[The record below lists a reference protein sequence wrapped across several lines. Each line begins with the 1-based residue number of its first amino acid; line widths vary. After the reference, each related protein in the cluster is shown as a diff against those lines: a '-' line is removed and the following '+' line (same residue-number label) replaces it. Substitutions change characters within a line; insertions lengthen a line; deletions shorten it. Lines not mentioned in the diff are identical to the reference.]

1 MRQANYGSAPA
12 VAAGI
17 GCGARFTALWYWVTL
32 STRYGTLPF
41 AHDRLMADQPTL
53 DQLFADRAST
63 RADRPLVVAGPRA
76 LTYADVDRQGAA
88 LAASLAD
95 LGVAPG
101 DRVAIALPNRAE
113 WMLAL
118 RAAAA
123 LGAVVV
129 PVNPRLGPH
138 ELKYQ
143 LRHAG
148 AVCLVVADRDDGLDT
163 LTLYEGVLADLP
175 LLRLLVTVG
184 DERERWDDRRIFRL
198 EDLVANGV
206 GRRPEAPH
214 VGAHDDL
221 AQLYTSGTMGNPK
234 GVRLSHGAIINTALR
249 TGEALGLG
257 QDERIFAAVPLF
269 TSFGFGLAV
278 GTVAA
283 GLTLVLQEHFD
294 PEAALALMRR
304 ERVTVLHGVPT
315 TFHLLMRAPGF
326 DERAVRDGG
335 LRTGLIAG
343 APADEDLLR
352 RVRRWCDV
360 HVAYGLTET
369 GPAVT
374 VTRAADPADKRLT
387 TTGRPLPGV
396 DVMAV
401 DVLTGQLHGPHEAVG
416 EIAVRGPG
424 VMLGYARMPAES
436 ARALTP
442 EGYFLTGDLGILD
455 EDGYL
460 RIVGRR
466 KETILR
472 GGFQIYP
479 REIEDQLRVHPAIDD
494 VCVIGVPHG
503 VLGERICACVVPVE
517 GAVITGKDV
526 KSFARDTLT
535 DSKIP
540 DLVRFFDAFPMTGS
554 GKVKRRELERVVA
567 LDPTVTAA
575 A

>member
-1 MRQANYGSAPA
+1 
-12 VAAGI
+12 
-17 GCGARFTALWYWVTL
+17 
-32 STRYGTLPF
+32 
-41 AHDRLMADQPTL
+41 MADQPTL
-53 DQLFADRAST
+53 DQLFAHRASS
-63 RADRPLVVAGPRA
+63 RAERPLVVAGART

-88 LAASLAD
+88 LAAALAD

-101 DRVAIALPNRAE
+101 DRVAVALPNRAE

-143 LRHAG
+143 LRHSG
-148 AVCLVVADRDDGLDT
+148 AVCLFVADRDDGLDT

-175 LLRLLVTVG
+175 ALRLLVTVG
-184 DERERWDDRRIFRL
+184 DDERWYDDRIFRL
-198 EDLVANGV
+198 EDLVAKGA
-206 GRRPEAPH
+206 GRRPEAPPA
-214 VGAHDDL
+214 GPDDDL

-234 GVRLSHGAIINTALR
+234 GVRLSHRGVIETALH
-249 TGEALGLG
+249 TGEALGLED
-257 QDERIFAAVPLF
+257 DERIFAAVPLF
-269 TSFGFGLAV
+269 ASFGFGVAV

-283 GLTLVLQEHFD
+283 GLTLVLQEHFE

-326 DERAVRDGG
+326 DERAVRAGG

-374 VTRAADPADKRLT
+374 VTRSADPADKRLT
-387 TTGRPLPGV
+387 TAGRPLPAV
-396 DVMAV
+396 EVMAV
-401 DVLTGQLHGPHEAVG
+401 DVLTGQLHGPQEAVG

-436 ARALTP
+436 ARAFTP

-479 REIEDQLRVHPAIDD
+479 REIEDQLRTHPAVDD
-494 VCVIGVPHG
+494 VCVIGVPHE
-503 VLGERICACVVPVE
+503 VLGELICACVVPVE

-535 DSKIP
+535 DHKIP

>member
-1 MRQANYGSAPA
+1 
-12 VAAGI
+12 
-17 GCGARFTALWYWVTL
+17 
-32 STRYGTLPF
+32 
-41 AHDRLMADQPTL
+41 MADQPTL

-63 RADRPLVVAGPRA
+63 RAGRPLVVAGARS
-76 LTYADVDRQGAA
+76 LTFADVDRQGAA
-88 LAASLAD
+88 LAAALAD
-95 LGVAPG
+95 LGVGQG
-101 DRVAIALPNRAE
+101 DRIAVALPNRVE

-123 LGAVVV
+123 LGAIMV
-129 PVNPRLGPH
+129 PLNPRLGPH

-148 AVCLVVADRDDGLDT
+148 AVCMFVADRDDGLDT

-175 LLRLLVTVG
+175 SLRLMVTVG
-184 DERERWDDRRIFRL
+184 EEAERWSDDRPPGNRHHRL
-198 EDLVANGV
+198 DDLVARGA
-206 GRRPEAPH
+206 GRRPEAPR
-214 VGAHDDL
+214 VGPGEDL

-234 GVRLSHGAIINTALR
+234 GVRLSHRGVIETALH
-249 TGEALGLG
+249 TGDALGLG
-257 QDERIFAAVPLF
+257 DDERVFAAVPLF
-269 TSFGFGLAV
+269 ASFGFGVAV

-283 GLTLVLQEHFD
+283 GLTLVLQEHFE
-294 PEAALALMRR
+294 PIAALALMRR

-326 DERAVRDGG
+326 DEQSVREGG
-335 LRTGLIAG
+335 LRVGLIAG
-343 APADEDLLR
+343 APADEDLRR

-374 VTRAADPADKRLT
+374 VTRIDDPVDKRLT
-387 TTGRPLPGV
+387 TAGRPLPGV
-396 DVMAV
+396 EVMAV
-401 DVLTGQLHGPHEAVG
+401 DVLTGQLHGPQEAVG

-424 VMLGYARMPAES
+424 VMLGYARMPAQS
-436 ARALTP
+436 ARAVTT

-479 REIEDQLRVHPAIDD
+479 REIEDQLRAHPAIDD
-494 VCVIGVPHG
+494 VCVIGVPHD
-503 VLGERICACVVPVE
+503 VLGEIICACVVPVE

-535 DSKIP
+535 DHKIP

>member
-1 MRQANYGSAPA
+1 
-12 VAAGI
+12 
-17 GCGARFTALWYWVTL
+17 
-32 STRYGTLPF
+32 
-41 AHDRLMADQPTL
+41 MADQSTL
-53 DQLFADRAST
+53 DQLFAQRAST
-63 RADRPLVVAGPRA
+63 RAERALVVAGART
-76 LTYADVDRQGAA
+76 LSYAEVDRQGAA
-88 LAASLAD
+88 LAAALAD
-95 LGVAPG
+95 LGVARG
-101 DRVAIALPNRAE
+101 DRIAVALPNRVE

-148 AVCLVVADRDDGLDT
+148 ASCLFVADRDDGLDT

-175 LLRLLVTVG
+175 ALRLLVTVG
-184 DERERWDDRRIFRL
+184 DETERWYDDRIFAL
-198 EDLVANGV
+198 EDLVAKGA
-206 GRRPEAPH
+206 GRRPAAPD
-214 VGAHDDL
+214 VDPDTDL

-234 GVRLSHGAIINTALR
+234 GVRLSHRGVVQTALH

-257 QDERIFAAVPLF
+257 DDERVFAAVPLF
-269 TSFGFGLAV
+269 ASFGFGVAV

-283 GLTLVLQEHFD
+283 GLTLVLQEQFE
-294 PEAALALMRR
+294 PAAALAMMRR

-326 DERAVRDGG
+326 DERAVREGG
-335 LRTGLIAG
+335 LRAGLIAG

-374 VTRAADPADKRLT
+374 VTRADDPPDKRLT
-387 TTGRPLPGV
+387 TAGRPLPDV
-396 DVMAV
+396 EVMAV
-401 DVLTGQLHGPHEAVG
+401 DVVTGQLHGPQEAVG

-436 ARALTP
+436 ARAFTP
-442 EGYFLTGDLGILD
+442 EGFFLTGDLGILD

-460 RIVGRR
+460 RVVGRR

-479 REIEDQLRVHPAIDD
+479 REIEDQLRAHPAIDD
-494 VCVIGVPHG
+494 VCVIGVPHD
-503 VLGERICACVVPVE
+503 VLGELICACVVPVE

-526 KSFARDTLT
+526 KGFARDTLT
-535 DSKIP
+535 DYKIP

-567 LDPTVTAA
+567 LDPSVTAA
-575 A
+575 AA

>member
-1 MRQANYGSAPA
+1 
-12 VAAGI
+12 
-17 GCGARFTALWYWVTL
+17 
-32 STRYGTLPF
+32 
-41 AHDRLMADQPTL
+41 MADQPTL

-63 RADRPLVVAGPRA
+63 RADRPLVVAGART

-95 LGVAPG
+95 LGVGAG
-101 DRVAIALPNRAE
+101 DRIAVALPNRAE

-118 RAAAA
+118 RATVA
-123 LGAVVV
+123 LGAVIV
-129 PVNPRLGPH
+129 PLNPRLGPH

-148 AVCLVVADRDDGLDT
+148 AVCLFVADRDDGLDT

-175 LLRLLVTVG
+175 SLRLMVTVG
-184 DERERWDDRRIFRL
+184 EEAERWFDDRIFRL
-198 EDLVANGV
+198 EDLVAKGA
-206 GRRPEAPH
+206 GRRPEAPR
-214 VGAHDDL
+214 VGPTDDL

-234 GVRLSHGAIINTALR
+234 GVRLSQRGVIDTALH

-257 QDERIFAAVPLF
+257 DDERVFAAVPLF
-269 TSFGFGLAV
+269 ASFGFGVAV

-283 GLTLVLQEHFD
+283 GLTLVLQDQFE
-294 PEAALALMRR
+294 PVAALVLMQR

-326 DERAVRDGG
+326 DERRVREGG
-335 LRTGLIAG
+335 LRVGLIAG
-343 APADEDLLR
+343 APADEDLRR
-352 RVRRWCDV
+352 RVGRWCDA

-374 VTRAADPADKRLT
+374 VTRTGDPADKRLT
-387 TTGRPLPGV
+387 TAGRPLPGV
-396 DVMAV
+396 EVMAV
-401 DVLTGQLHGPHEAVG
+401 DVLTGQLHGPQEAVG

-436 ARALTP
+436 ARAVTT

-479 REIEDQLRVHPAIDD
+479 REIEDQLRAHPAIDD
-494 VCVIGVPHG
+494 VCVIGVPHD
-503 VLGERICACVVPVE
+503 VLGELICACIVPVE

-535 DSKIP
+535 DHKIP

-567 LDPTVTAA
+567 LDPSVTAA